1 MNIKNDDIIINDLTK
16 LKRVR
21 LKANLRV
28 LDISLSTDI
37 SIGNISNLEN
47 GNRNNPKIETLKRY
61 LAPCGYELVLIARR
75 TYIPKKNKKIK
86 FDLASDNSRIPQG

>member
-1 MNIKNDDIIINDLTK
+1 MNIKNDDIVINDLTK

-21 LKANLRV
+21 LSANLRV

-47 GNRNNPKIETLKRY
+47 GNRINPKIETLKRY
-61 LAPCGYELVLIARR
+61 LAPCGYELVLIARKLR
-75 TYIPKKNKKIK
+75 PYIPKENKKIK
-86 FDLASDNSRIPQG
+86 FDLASDNSKIP